1 MKWLVGW
8 LSVSITMV
16 VVWATIQRRY
26 GHRRDP
32 VIEQLDRETE
42 AEYWLEYVRKR
53 RLSLEGDDNGTTRSR
68 PSKDA

>member
-1 MKWLVGW
+1 MKWLIGW
-8 LSVSITMV
+8 LSVSITML

-32 VIEQLDRETE
+32 IIDWLDREEE
-42 AEYWLEYVRKR
+42 AEYWTKWRQR
-53 RLSLEGDDNGTTRSR
+53 RLSQKGDDNGTTRSR